1 MERYIEIEMNE
12 NDLIVK
18 LKGELDEYV
27 CSNIKIQI
35 DYEYKANLLKNIIF
49 DFENVTFIDSSTLGM
64 IIGRY
69 KKVIENGGK
78 VYIVGAKN
86 QVEKI
91 FQISNISS
99 IISRFNN
106 INEITRCS

>member
-1 MERYIEIEMNE
+1 MEKYIKIETKNS
-12 NDLIVK
+12 DLIIK
-18 LKGELDEYV
+18 LKGELDEYI
-27 CSNIKIQI
+27 CSIIKAQI
-35 DYEYKANLLKNIIF
+35 DYEYKLNLSKDIIF
-49 DFENVTFIDSSTLGM
+49 DFKEVTFIDSSTLGM
-64 IIGRY
+64 VIGRY
-69 KKVIENGGK
+69 KKALENGGR

-91 FQISNISS
+91 FEISNISS